1 MNPQL
6 DTTGAR
12 LETESPL
19 TGTFEVSLTR
29 AVLPYR
35 EDGDGAPPGGR
46 VGDIGLGVVA
56 DGSNPSRA
64 DVIDLGSAKL
74 RVADL
79 TGPLVVLGWLY
90 PSGLRTLERVVANS
104 GSEQGE
110 LDRARGFTFS
120 MALRILGGAGF
131 SPLTRPTILR
141 IGFRDLCKDL
151 DLHESTALRLLLP
164 SGSVA
169 RVHLDYQDVNIV
181 IRTGR
186 SPRSPELENALA
198 DAFPGRP
205 ILRGSLRDPAGTQA
219 YHLPLS
225 VPRTL
230 PETRTL
236 LGKLRRGM
244 VHLLARFEPD
254 RYRSLRDLTRTFGER
269 DSLRSLNDATEVP
282 RLEPILTSRAGGRQ
296 GFRGIH

>member
-1 MNPQL
+1 MNPHL
-6 DTTGAR
+6 DTPA
-12 LETESPL
+12 LVVEPDSPL

-29 AVLPYR
+29 AVLPYGAER
-35 EDGDGAPPGGR
+35 DGEPPGGR
-46 VGDIGLGVVA
+46 MGDIGLGVVV
-56 DGSNPSRA
+56 DGNNPARA
-64 DVIDLGSAKL
+64 DVVDLGSAEL
-74 RVADL
+74 RTADL

-90 PSGLRTLERVVANS
+90 PSGLRTLERVVSNV
-104 GSEQGE
+104 GSEDGD
-110 LDRARGFTFS
+110 LDRARSFTFA

-131 SPLTRPTILR
+131 SALTRPTILR

-151 DLHESTALRLLLP
+151 DLHEDTALRLLLP

-169 RVHLDYQDVNIV
+169 RIHLDYHDVKLV
-181 IRTGR
+181 VRTGR
-186 SPRSPELENALA
+186 TPRSPELESALG

-205 ILRGSLRDPAGTQA
+205 ILRGRDAAGSQA

-230 PETRTL
+230 ADTRTL
-236 LGKLRRGM
+236 LRKARRGL

-269 DSLRSLNDATEVP
+269 DSLQSLKDGNELPRFEPVLTVRSSGT
-282 RLEPILTSRAGGRQ
+282 R

>member
-1 MNPQL
+1 MNPHV
-6 DTTGAR
+6 DTTRSAP
-12 LETESPL
+12 EAESPL

-35 EDGDGAPPGGR
+35 DDGDGILPGGR
-46 VGDIGLGVVA
+46 IGDIGLGVVV
-56 DGSNPSRA
+56 DGSNPARA
-64 DVIDLGSAKL
+64 DVVDLGSAEP
-74 RVADL
+74 RVVDL
-79 TGPLVVLGWLY
+79 TGPVVVLGWLY
-90 PSGLRTLERVVANS
+90 PSGLRTLERVVANTEPDS
-104 GSEQGE
+104 GNRDQ
-110 LDRARGFTFS
+110 ARSFTFS
-120 MALRILGGAGF
+120 MALRVLQGSGF

-151 DLHESTALRLLLP
+151 DLHEGTALRLVLP

-169 RVHLDYQDVNIV
+169 RVHLDYEDVSV
-181 IRTGR
+181 VVRTGR
-186 SPRSPELENALA
+186 SPRSPELEAALA

-205 ILRGSLRDPAGTQA
+205 ILRGTLRDPAGTQA

-230 PETRTL
+230 PQARTL

-269 DSLRSLNDATEVP
+269 DSLQSLTEGPDVV
-282 RLEPILTSRAGGRQ
+282 RLEPVLAP
-296 GFRGIH
+296 RGIARGARGVH